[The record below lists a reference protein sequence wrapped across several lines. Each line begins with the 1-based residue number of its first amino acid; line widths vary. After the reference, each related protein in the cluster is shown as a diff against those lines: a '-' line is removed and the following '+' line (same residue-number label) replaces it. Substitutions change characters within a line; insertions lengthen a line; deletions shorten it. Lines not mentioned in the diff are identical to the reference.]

1 MFLASSCTN
10 PGSRVPD
17 DRSRLET
24 RKCQSERKCGQFIEN
39 SSTTKRRSQR
49 RITHRNSKYQ
59 LGRSRTCKAPQNIS
73 EIFEN
78 IICDQRAGLRENQGM
93 CSKQGSRG
101 QHVDRC
107 YYHHILFSA
116 TRQSLSKSFPGI
128 IHEPIPFESILSPF
142 NFSFVNSS

>member
-1 MFLASSCTN
+1 MSLVSSCTN

-17 DRSRLET
+17 DRNRLET
-24 RKCQSERKCGQFIEN
+24 RKCQPERKGGQFVEN

-49 RITHRNSKYQ
+49 RLAHSNSKYQ
-59 LGRSRTCKAPQNIS
+59 LGRSRACKAAQNLS

-78 IICDQRAGLRENQGM
+78 IICDQRSDLRENQGM

-107 YYHHILFSA
+107 YYHYILFPA
-116 TRQSLSKSFPGI
+116 TRQSLVKFLPGV
-128 IHEPIPFESILSPF
+128 IHEPIPSDSILSTF
-142 NFSFVNSS
+142 NFTLVNSS

>member
-1 MFLASSCTN
+1 MSLVSSCTN

-24 RKCQSERKCGQFIEN
+24 RKCQPERKGGHFVEN

-49 RITHRNSKYQ
+49 RLAHSNSKYR
-59 LGRSRTCKAPQNIS
+59 LGRSRTCKAAQNIP

-78 IICDQRAGLRENQGM
+78 IIYDQRAGLRETQGM

-107 YYHHILFSA
+107 YYHHILFPA
-116 TRQSLSKSFPGI
+116 TRQSLVKFLSGI
-128 IHEPIPFESILSPF
+128 IHEPIPSDSILSSF
-142 NFSFVNSS
+142 NFSFLNSS